1 MYDPHGYELDPMK
14 YATLITCLISA
25 MIFATSTFAWLRVHL
40 VYDAFFYGRTDGRIF
55 GFGTTGMLG
64 TRWKR
69 IYIVTAT
76 SSRHPALSQH
86 VTYQAVGER
95 PTPTRFYRFAIVPN
109 AVTTTYKF
117 SDWRW
122 HGVEKFQYVGAPM
135 LYVMNWDRRGLRQKE
150 SVIGRA
156 DVTAYKMLAPLWMLM
171 ALSAPGTFFV
181 GWWLGR
187 TWNRRR
193 RRLKGRCMTCGYDL
207 RASPDRCPECGTS
220 SPAPPSGQEA
230 GSTGKPL

>member
-1 MYDPHGYELDPMK
+1 MK

-25 MIFATSTFAWLRVHL
+25 MIFATSTFAWLRVHF
-40 VYDAFFYGRTDGRIF
+40 VYDAFLVAEKDGPILS
-55 GFGTTGMLG
+55 FGTTGMRW
-64 TRWKR
+64 TWWKR
-69 IYIVTAT
+69 VYLATAA
-76 SSRHPALSQH
+76 SHPHRALSQH
-86 VTYQAVGER
+86 VTYEAVGER
-95 PTPTRFYRFAIVPN
+95 PTPQRFYRFAATFN
-109 AVTTTYKF
+109 TVTKTHEY
-117 SDWRW
+117 DAWQW
-122 HGVEKFQYVGAPM
+122 HGIERYRNVGAPM
-135 LYVMNWDRRGLRQKE
+135 LYEMTWSPRDGLTPHTAA
-150 SVIGRA
+150 IGRA
-156 DVTAYKMLAPLWMLM
+156 DVTMYKFYAPLWMLM
-171 ALSAPGTFFV
+171 ALSAPGTFFF